1 VGRSGGRRLKA
12 STVISPTEPAVRRY
26 RSGLFR
32 KDRRRGSGRLRE
44 AVEIVRKLQDRF
56 PCAGMVNCSPP
67 PALAR
72 RGRTILFRRR
82 PHRRREA
89 WPPEVGFAVDS
100 PLEGDGF
107 EPSVPRHHGRRF
119 RDTTFVGLKH
129 LAAMRR
135 RMRNSTPEHRYHNV
149 PKTAGPDCQL
159 ASSIV
164 GAGIAGAGQRAAR
177 RFLKF
182 R

>member
-1 VGRSGGRRLKA
+1 VNLEVANRHVMLHGHVVDRH
-12 STVISPTEPAVRRY
+12 Y

-107 EPSVPRHHGRRF
+107 EPSVPGITDDGF
-119 RDTTFVGLKH
+119 E
-129 LAAMRR
+129 
-135 RMRNSTPEHRYHNV
+135 TPR
-149 PKTAGPDCQL
+149 
-159 ASSIV
+159 S
-164 GAGIAGAGQRAAR
+164 
-177 RFLKF
+177 
-182 R
+182 